1 MRKVNFDRL
10 KEGDL
15 VQVPTYQFAPMR
27 RGWNGWLFSKA
38 VVIRKGIGKKSGKPV
53 VILEVMR
60 DAPHNKYTTSQ
71 QSFFAD
77 CVFEAD
83 CIDNAKHFLE
93 QYNIKSKEQYDEW
106 IAGDNV
112 TGAHWIT
119 FLIDKGFIFE
129 HGENENEGI

>member
-1 MRKVNFDRL
+1 MKKVQFDRL

-53 VILEVMR
+53 VVLEVMH
-60 DAPHNKYTTSQ
+60 DAPHNRYTTSQ
-71 QSFFAD
+71 QTFFAD
-77 CVFEAD
+77 YVFQD
-83 CIDNAKHFLE
+83 SCIDNAKHFLKEYNIENKE
-93 QYNIKSKEQYDEW
+93 QYNKW

-112 TGAHWIT
+112 TGASWIT
-119 FLIDKGFIFE
+119 FLIDKGFIFTK
-129 HGENENEGI
+129 N

>member
-1 MRKVNFDRL
+1 MRKVNFGRL

-15 VQVPTYQFAPMR
+15 VQVPVHQFAPMR

-38 VVIRKGIGKKSGKPV
+38 VVVRKGIGKKSGKAV
-53 VILEVMR
+53 VVVEVMNDR
-60 DAPHNKYTTSQ
+60 PHNQYSTTQ

-77 CVFEAD
+77 CVFQTD

-93 QYNIKSKEQYDEW
+93 QYNITSKEQYNEW

-112 TGAHWIT
+112 TGANWIT

-129 HGENENEGI
+129 QEENESETI